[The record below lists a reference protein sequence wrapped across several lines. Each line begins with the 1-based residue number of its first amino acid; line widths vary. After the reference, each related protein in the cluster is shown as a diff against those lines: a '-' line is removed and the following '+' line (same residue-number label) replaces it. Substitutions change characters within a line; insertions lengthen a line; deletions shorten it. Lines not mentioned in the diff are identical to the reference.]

1 MEKKRKFLEPQIIV
15 ASHNQGKVREISDLL
30 KPYGIEAISAAELGL
45 NEPEETGKTFVAN
58 AELKALTASTTTNK
72 PSLSD
77 DSGLVIPALNGEP
90 GIYSARWAGKE
101 KNFNLAMNMVEERL
115 GASAN
120 RSAYFVAALALCWP
134 DGHCE
139 TFEGR
144 VEGNLIWPPRGDLG
158 FGYDP
163 MFVPSGGKNTF
174 GEMEPAA
181 KHAISHRA
189 KAFAKLEKA
198 CFDN

>member
-1 MEKKRKFLEPQIIV
+1 MEKKRKFSEPQIII
-15 ASHNQGKVREISDLL
+15 ASHNQGKVREISALL
-30 KPYGIEAISAAELGL
+30 KPYGIEGISAADLGL

-58 AELKALTASTTTNK
+58 AELKARTACAMTNK

-77 DSGLVIPALNGEP
+77 DSGLVVPALNGEP
-90 GIYSARWAGKE
+90 GIYSARWAGNE
-101 KNFNLAMNMVEERL
+101 KDFNLAMSMVEDRL

-120 RSAYFVAALALCWP
+120 RSAYFMAALSLCWP

-163 MFVPSGGKNTF
+163 MFVPSGGKDTF

-198 CFDN
+198 CFGN